1 MRSIKVS
8 SRQPLNQ
15 FLSIEY
21 FPSFQTLLDKIA
33 NFGENSVFRNSENF
47 HIFEKFCLGVNTYKG
62 TSGHPYHTQRLEQ
75 DRRNWKKC
83 LFFDTKSALRT
94 FEPPLNAIM
103 ISEHFFALE
112 RICNYSLSKLAN
124 VENQA
129 VALGTEKAKYCQ
141 TRIFQWKVIK
151 CYSFTW
157 ILL

>member
-47 HIFEKFCLGVNTYKG
+47 HIFEKFCLGVNTYKV
-62 TSGHPYHTQRLEQ
+62 TSGHPYHTHRVEQ

-94 FEPPLNAIM
+94 FEPPLKKSTLKKLLLDTCTKTAFSFNNQLYEQVDGVSM
-103 ISEHFFALE
+103 GG
-112 RICNYSLSKLAN
+112 SLGPLLAN
-124 VENQA
+124 IIMVE
-129 VALGTEKAKYCQ
+129 L
-141 TRIFQWKVIK
+141 F
-151 CYSFTW
+151 
-157 ILL
+157 

>member
-1 MRSIKVS
+1 MIGACQVQSVENCCIKCHRDFSRNLSCKILTFGFTTGKLLQLCFCGLLRSIKVS

-47 HIFEKFCLGVNTYKG
+47 HIFEKFCLGVNTYKV
-62 TSGHPYHTQRLEQ
+62 TSGHPYHTHRVEQ

-94 FEPPLNAIM
+94 FEPPLSTIQ
-103 ISEHFFALE
+103 
-112 RICNYSLSKLAN
+112 
-124 VENQA
+124 V
-129 VALGTEKAKYCQ
+129 
-141 TRIFQWKVIK
+141 
-151 CYSFTW
+151 
-157 ILL
+157 